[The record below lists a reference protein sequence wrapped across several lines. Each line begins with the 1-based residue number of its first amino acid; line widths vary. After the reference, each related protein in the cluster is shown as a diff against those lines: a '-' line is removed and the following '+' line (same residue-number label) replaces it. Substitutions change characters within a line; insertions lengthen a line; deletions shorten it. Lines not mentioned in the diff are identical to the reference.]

1 MLAAVIVAQIGF
13 LTLPC
18 ASAQCGQA
26 PCEFESFQPAT
37 GAIATSLTFNTLP
50 TQNQNGFTLTRTTSN
65 GGGTIQYAITR
76 PNGLSALFF
85 TRSRFLSPDALN
97 FSVMATFI
105 GDHGVLFKV
114 LDRTSAQPP
123 ATTHLEAVFFNLC
136 DSNASE
142 RSLYTHGNYIVNE
155 NPNPQFFRN
164 GDSSCLFVPVSTTDV
179 AVQDVFELSVFR
191 ADTGEQLCQMA
202 DQNGQASDTFSAEIE
217 NGQNGDPK
225 NVRIRHRAS
234 NGSDVATP
242 SVCFIPVADLAV
254 APQPLS
260 FGAIV
265 NTATASLPVTLT
277 NTGTDGLK
285 ISALAGSAHFSPSGF
300 SCFELAAGDSRQVTI
315 QFTPGGANGP
325 FDELL
330 AITRTPA
337 VGPASVRCTGSG
349 QPPQGNLVVTP
360 QPATFGPIV
369 NNCTQDWQVTFSN
382 SGQLPLTVTNV
393 SASTHFTPIVPGGF
407 FPFILQPGGTRAMS
421 IRFRPNGGNG
431 PFTENLTITRTP
443 AVGAAFVQC
452 TGSAATQAVS
462 VQALQATISER
473 SQGLAVFRVSRTG
486 CLVGSLTVNLS
497 FSGTATPST
506 TVGHVSPG
514 ADYVRLSSTVSISA
528 NADHRDVFVAPI
540 DDSIDE
546 PRQSVVVTVLAGT
559 GYVVGQPLTA
569 VVNLI
574 DDDPAPVLTVVGR
587 SFAEGNATSAAR
599 IVADVALSAP
609 SELTVSVNWS
619 SLTGF
624 QPGQAPG
631 AFFVSTAT
639 EGPQCGS
646 HFDTD
651 FTTSGGGLLWAV
663 GSPLTQTISLP
674 ICGAFASEPNETFF
688 IALASPDN
696 ATLGSSTTGPSAPG
710 VTICSILNDDVVG
723 GSFAIDPLDATADV
737 HEDVGMAFT
746 WTVPTPLNWHDIQF
760 LNLRIREDDET
771 VIYVHWDEY
780 SNLFS
785 LFDEATGRFSRE
797 YDPGSDYR
805 LETSQALLDL
815 SRTSVVGSGPT
826 GPSVTLNLGLSFKPQ
841 AAGHDYLVEVA
852 GGNDLG
858 DTSDFAQAGTLTV
871 TSRR

>member
-1 MLAAVIVAQIGF
+1 
-13 LTLPC
+13 
-18 ASAQCGQA
+18 
-26 PCEFESFQPAT
+26 
-37 GAIATSLTFNTLP
+37 
-50 TQNQNGFTLTRTTSN
+50 
-65 GGGTIQYAITR
+65 
-76 PNGLSALFF
+76 
-85 TRSRFLSPDALN
+85 
-97 FSVMATFI
+97 
-105 GDHGVLFKV
+105 
-114 LDRTSAQPP
+114 
-123 ATTHLEAVFFNLC
+123 
-136 DSNASE
+136 
-142 RSLYTHGNYIVNE
+142 
-155 NPNPQFFRN
+155 
-164 GDSSCLFVPVSTTDV
+164 
-179 AVQDVFELSVFR
+179 
-191 ADTGEQLCQMA
+191 
-202 DQNGQASDTFSAEIE
+202 
-217 NGQNGDPK
+217 
-225 NVRIRHRAS
+225 
-234 NGSDVATP
+234 
-242 SVCFIPVADLAV
+242 
-254 APQPLS
+254 
-260 FGAIV
+260 
-265 NTATASLPVTLT
+265 
-277 NTGTDGLK
+277 
-285 ISALAGSAHFSPSGF
+285 
-300 SCFELAAGDSRQVTI
+300 
-315 QFTPGGANGP
+315 
-325 FDELL
+325 
-330 AITRTPA
+330 
-337 VGPASVRCTGSG
+337 
-349 QPPQGNLVVTP
+349 
-360 QPATFGPIV
+360 
-369 NNCTQDWQVTFSN
+369 
-382 SGQLPLTVTNV
+382 
-393 SASTHFTPIVPGGF
+393 
-407 FPFILQPGGTRAMS
+407 
-421 IRFRPNGGNG
+421 
-431 PFTENLTITRTP
+431 
-443 AVGAAFVQC
+443 
-452 TGSAATQAVS
+452 
-462 VQALQATISER
+462 VQALQATISET

-514 ADYVRLSSTVSISA
+514 ADYVRLSSTVSISG
-528 NADHRDVFVAPI
+528 NDDHRDIFVAPI
-540 DDSIDE
+540 DDSVDE

-723 GSFAIDPLDATADV
+723 GSFAIDPLDATVDV